1 MYVLDSTSAQLSIGG
16 VGSTVYPA
24 LIRQLHAPL
33 ITPLHAI
40 YDQLNIA
47 CWSYLLTLS
56 AQLTPLC
63 DFDDQTKET
72 NQIWEVAIK
81 GHADICQK
89 ENTNK

>member
-1 MYVLDSTSAQLSIGG
+1 MRQLGRQGGTKPMELGLGLLLTPVKSPLLLDTPDTYPVYVLDSTSAQLSIGG

-47 CWSYLLTLS
+47 C
-56 AQLTPLC
+56 
-63 DFDDQTKET
+63 
-72 NQIWEVAIK
+72 
-81 GHADICQK
+81 
-89 ENTNK
+89 